1 MSINVFFIASG
12 LVFLI
17 GFSVRDIVMSRAL
30 FAFAIGLLIYGG
42 VSAGMDFLL
51 LMWGFLAL
59 FVNLGVIWR
68 QLAARYT
75 TPLTDAEMALQRE
88 LPGFSDS
95 DFRRLMKLAKWEK
108 LDAPKQLTEQG
119 VPADALYYIVSGSA
133 TVNKSGT
140 EIPVGDNVLIG
151 EISFTQDVPTTA
163 TVEAHAGSVLV
174 KWPSKKLHKL
184 MKRKSLKAA
193 FDDLLAHDLA
203 EKLAADETRR
213 QEGSAEKA

>member
-1 MSINVFFIASG
+1 MCFLSPAAK
-12 LVFLI
+12 VFLI

-95 DFRRLMKLAKWEK
+95 DFRRLMKLAKWET

-151 EISFTQDVPTTA
+151 EISFTPGRPDHGYGGGACRLRIGQVAQQKTA
-163 TVEAHAGSVLV
+163 QI
-174 KWPSKKLHKL
+174 
-184 MKRKSLKAA
+184 
-193 FDDLLAHDLA
+193 
-203 EKLAADETRR
+203 DETQKPESRF
-213 QEGSAEKA
+213 

>member
-1 MSINVFFIASG
+1 MGMNVFFIASG

-17 GFSVRDIVMSRAL
+17 GFIIRDIVMSRAL
-30 FAFAIGLLIYGG
+30 FAFAVGLLIYGG
-42 VSAGMDFLL
+42 VSVGMDFLL
-51 LMWGFLAL
+51 LLWGFLAL

-68 QLAARYT
+68 DMAARYT
-75 TPLTDAEMALQRE
+75 TPLNDDEMALQRE
-88 LPGFSDS
+88 LPGFSDG
-95 DFRRLMKLAKWEK
+95 DFRRLMKLATWET

-119 VPADALYYIVSGSA
+119 VPAEALYYIVSGGA

-140 EIPVGDNVLIG
+140 EIPVADNVLIG
-151 EISFTQDVPTTA
+151 EISFTQNVPTTA

-184 MKRKSLKAA
+184 MKRRSLKAA

-213 QEGSAEKA
+213 QADKAD

>member
-1 MSINVFFIASG
+1 MGMNVFFIASG

-17 GFSVRDIVMSRAL
+17 GFIIRDIVMSRAL
-30 FAFAIGLLIYGG
+30 FAFAVGLLIYGG
-42 VSAGMDFLL
+42 VSVGMDFLL
-51 LMWGFLAL
+51 LLWGFLAL

-68 QLAARYT
+68 DMAARYT
-75 TPLTDAEMALQRE
+75 TPLNDDEMALQRE
-88 LPGFSDS
+88 LPGFTDG
-95 DFRRLMKLAKWEK
+95 DFRRLMKLAKWET

-119 VPADALYYIVSGSA
+119 VPAEALYYIVSGGA

-140 EIPVGDNVLIG
+140 EIPVADNVLIG
-151 EISFTQDVPTTA
+151 EISFTQNVPTTA

-184 MKRKSLKAA
+184 MKRRSLKAA

-213 QEGSAEKA
+213 QADKAD